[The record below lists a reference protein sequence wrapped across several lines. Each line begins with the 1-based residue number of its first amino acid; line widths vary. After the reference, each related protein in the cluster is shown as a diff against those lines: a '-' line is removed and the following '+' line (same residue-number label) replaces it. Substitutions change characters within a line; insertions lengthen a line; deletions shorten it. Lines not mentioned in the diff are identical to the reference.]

1 MVGELRFPGRDSLSE
16 GLDVR
21 TLELSPPEMAALEL
35 LRRPDVMEHLA
46 DWRAGQMLGART
58 RLAVESSSAV
68 AVVSVPRTDPAWY
81 VRGGAAVERLWLT
94 AELHGLAV
102 QPVSPVFLYA
112 VDDKDL
118 LRLGGERHVETIH
131 GLSQR
136 FHDFWDLDN
145 GEEATLLLR
154 LSHAPP
160 PSTRSAR
167 LPLHDL
173 LSRELEMA

>member
-1 MVGELRFPGRDSLSE
+1 
-16 GLDVR
+16 
-21 TLELSPPEMAALEL
+21 
-35 LRRPDVMEHLA
+35 
-46 DWRAGQMLGART
+46 
-58 RLAVESSSAV
+58 V